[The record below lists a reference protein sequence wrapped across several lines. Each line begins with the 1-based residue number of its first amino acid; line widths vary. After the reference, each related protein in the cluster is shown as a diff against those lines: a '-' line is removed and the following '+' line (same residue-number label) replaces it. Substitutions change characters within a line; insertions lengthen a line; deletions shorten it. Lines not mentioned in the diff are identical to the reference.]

1 MGGSRSDPL
10 VAWVVA
16 DRPER
21 TVLMTREDDLSGS
34 IAVIPLNGIP
44 EIRAGDDLGTILIN
58 AVRESSLVPTACDIL
73 VVAQK
78 IVSKAEG
85 RHASL
90 ARVSPSTQAQDLAKI
105 TRKDPRLV
113 ELILRESVC
122 VMRAVPDVL
131 IVRHRLGLVMANAGI
146 DRSNVGGSE
155 EDVLLL
161 PLDPDASAGRL
172 RQALGLS
179 LATPPAVIV
188 SDSFGRAWRLGT
200 VNIAI
205 GAAGLPSLLDGRGE
219 RDRYGRMLESTE
231 LGFADAVAAAAGLA
245 MGEAAEGR
253 PAVLV
258 RGVTWGSLQEQ
269 PASALVRSR
278 ATDLFP

>member
-1 MGGSRSDPL
+1 
-10 VAWVVA
+10 
-16 DRPER
+16 
-21 TVLMTREDDLSGS
+21 MTREDDLSGS

-44 EIRAGDDLGTILIN
+44 EIRAGDDLGTILTN
-58 AVRESSLVPTACDIL
+58 AVRGSSLVPTACDIL

-90 ARVSPSTQAQDLAKI
+90 AKVSPSTQAQDLAKI
-105 TRKDPRLV
+105 TRKDPRLI

-179 LATPPAVIV
+179 LANPPAVIV

-205 GAAGLPSLLDGRGE
+205 GAAGLPSLLDRRGE
-219 RDRYGRMLESTE
+219 RDRHGRVLESTE